1 MYICERL
8 RNNNMT
14 EFKRISMMSAEFNIL
29 NEDFFETYEKSSFA
43 RQLIMRSKVRLLK
56 TGSEYAGFVWYEY
69 YSSNNCGIRALFSVK
84 KEDLNS
90 YKCLVGSI
98 PRCRNIQFRCMDN
111 GYNSGVLLELGFIKN
126 EGEIEMRLG
135 REDMEKLLEENRS
148 YDKGLVF
155 KTFEKGKDEG
165 LRCFIQNDIFH
176 DTSRVPLTLDDIFF
190 DVSRRYFLEG
200 GAAFLYKDGECI
212 GYGQLILDCD
222 MPFIVNI
229 GIITGYRGKG
239 YGGLLLMHFLEIVA
253 AKGFD
258 QVRLNVRSGNE
269 AALGLYRKM
278 GFKVI
283 SETYTW
289 QLKR

>member
-1 MYICERL
+1 MSKCERL
-8 RNNNMT
+8 RNNSIT
-14 EFKRISMMSAEFNIL
+14 EFKRISMMSAEFNVL

-43 RQLIMRSKVRLLK
+43 RKLIMRSKVRLLK

-84 KEDLNS
+84 KDDLIS
-90 YKCLVGSI
+90 YKCLIDSI
-98 PRCRNIQFRCMDN
+98 PKCRNIQFRCMDN
-111 GYNSGVLLELGFIKN
+111 GYNASVLLGLGFSKN
-126 EGEIEMRLG
+126 EGEIEMSLG
-135 REDMEKLLEENRS
+135 CEDIKKLLGENRS
-148 YDKGLVF
+148 YDKGLAF

-176 DTSRVPLTLDDIFF
+176 DTSRVPLTLEDIFF
-190 DVSRRYFLEG
+190 DVSRGYFLEG
-200 GAAFLYKDGECI
+200 GSAFLYKDGECI
-212 GYGQLILDCD
+212 GYGQLILDSD
-222 MPFIVNI
+222 VPFIVNI
-229 GIITGYRGKG
+229 GIIPGYRGIG
-239 YGGLLLMHFLEIVA
+239 YGRQLLMHFLEIVA

-269 AALGLYRKM
+269 AALGLYRKL

-289 QLKR
+289 HLKR